1 MATVPHPPE
10 GEFFRVVF
18 EREKEKMMVDLW
30 PRCLSLQASRP
41 RGTSEQDAEVNVDR
55 PGSSRHCRP
64 DRANRKGPAGA
75 SLHNVVPS
83 PRPSRPEGMAAYRR
97 SNQKYRELHKRLAK

>member
-18 EREKEKMMVDLW
+18 EREKEKLMVDLW

-41 RGTSEQDAEVNVDR
+41 R
-55 PGSSRHCRP
+55 P
-64 DRANRKGPAGA
+64 KF
-75 SLHNVVPS
+75 
-83 PRPSRPEGMAAYRR
+83 
-97 SNQKYRELHKRLAK
+97 QKKSAQILR